1 MHYFRHKCLFL
12 ELRQQV
18 SERKERKNYYPVKKG
33 FLILFILFVSVFPL
47 SAQKKALVSLKFSS
61 QENTL
66 RVVLEAEESFLKR
79 TKVTTSSTQ
88 IKADFPEPYT
98 LTPPQGMPFELITA
112 EKSLVL
118 NFKEKGETKMFQ
130 LSSPARLVFDIQKSD
145 IQKKEL
151 SAEKQ
156 PLPVLARGLCADAG
170 HGGFDFG
177 ITYGNAS
184 EKEIMLSLAKDL
196 TSFLARKGKKSFLT
210 RRADQYISI
219 SERINFV
226 NQKIPDVFISLHAS
240 TSQGFV
246 LYSPRFEEQA
256 SVEAGDFYSLSSR
269 QRKYVQK
276 SKALA
281 ESIGKALKDE
291 FKAEIIQREMPLPIL
306 NSVASPCVLVELPSP
321 KYVLYDQQMREKVI
335 KAFIQGVAAYE
346 Q

>member
-1 MHYFRHKCLFL
+1 M
-12 ELRQQV
+12 
-18 SERKERKNYYPVKKG
+18 KKK

-47 SAQKKALVSLKFSS
+47 SAQQKVLVSLKFSS
-61 QENTL
+61 QGNTL

-98 LTPPQGMPFELITA
+98 FTPPQGLPFELLPA
-112 EKSLVL
+112 EKSLIL
-118 NFKEKGETKMFQ
+118 NFKEKGETKIFQ

-156 PLPVLARGLCADAG
+156 RPVLARGLCIDAG

-196 TSFLARKGKKSFLT
+196 ASFLAKQGKKSFLT

-226 NQKIPDVFISLHAS
+226 NQKVPDVFISLHSS
-240 TSQGFV
+240 TSTGFV

-306 NSVASPCVLVELPSP
+306 NSVASPCMLVELPSP

-335 KAFIQGVAAYE
+335 KAFIHGVAAYE